1 MNDYMGTL
9 LHQARIKDLTREA
22 RGGQMIRATQ
32 SAPNDRPAGS
42 TELRIAGRLLWAT
55 LLATIA
61 ALRITQG

>member
-9 LHQARIKDLTREA
+9 LHQARVQDLVQEA
-22 RGGQMIRATQ
+22 QRGRMIRAAR
-32 SAPNDRPAGS
+32 SAPSDRSAGL
-42 TELRIAGRLLWAT
+42 TGRRIASRIVWAS